1 MSMRLIVFDIETKN
15 IFQDVGSNDPT
26 ALDISVVGVYDSE
39 TNAYRA
45 YLEHELG
52 ELWPVLERADML
64 VGYNSDYFD
73 IPLLN
78 KYYQGD
84 LTKIKSLDL
93 LAEIKKSIG
102 RRLKLNQI
110 AEGTLG
116 VGKSGHGLQAITWW
130 KNGEIEKIK
139 KYCLDDVRITKE
151 LYEFAKKKGKLM
163 YKDGNRKVNIPLD
176 TSSWETL
183 APSTLTHTLPF

>member
-1 MSMRLIVFDIETKN
+1 MRLIVFDIETKN